1 MTDVSLREPTFLILT
16 ALAAGAQHG
25 YGIMT
30 DVAEISGGRVRLRA
44 GSLYAALNRLVM
56 EGLVE
61 FDREEIVDGRLRR
74 YYRLTPSGAQRLAVE
89 VEQLSRN
96 TAVAEAAEQPG
107 MTSEDGQQETGIAM
121 NDHFRVSDA
130 DRDRAAAL
138 LRVHFAAGRLT
149 ADEMDDRIAATLAA
163 TTRPAAGSGR
173 SSGDGD
179 SSAG

>member
-1 MTDVSLREPTFLILT
+1 MCSSSAYTRSVSKKSMKAPTFLILT

-30 DVAEISGGRVRLRA
+30 DVAGISGGRVRLRA

-89 VEQLSRN
+89 VE
-96 TAVAEAAEQPG
+96 
-107 MTSEDGQQETGIAM
+107 
-121 NDHFRVSDA
+121 
-130 DRDRAAAL
+130 
-138 LRVHFAAGRLT
+138 RL
-149 ADEMDDRIAATLAA
+149 
-163 TTRPAAGSGR
+163 
-173 SSGDGD
+173 
-179 SSAG
+179 